1 MLAGAYDESAANC
14 ELGMRYT
21 GTRTTFALSIIPV
34 GITMTMTAI
43 TIASRSEET
52 RETRGSTR
60 GVRAY
65 AHVGSTRRVA
75 PADSSEN
82 C

>member
-1 MLAGAYDESAANC
+1 MLAGAYDESAASC

-52 RETRGSTR
+52 REMRGR
-60 GVRAY
+60 
-65 AHVGSTRRVA
+65 HVG
-75 PADSSEN
+75 
-82 C
+82 